1 MQKSLVYIFCWC
13 IFLISFFGENEKMMA
28 QNSFKSQNSSF
39 EKTNKTQD
47 KQDKNEVEFVLDKT
61 LRGHSA
67 GVQNIR
73 FSPDGKWIASA
84 SLDRT
89 IIIWDVKT
97 GILRHRL
104 RSHSA
109 SVYEVTFNKK
119 GNLLASASEDGT
131 VCLWDSRYGKLLGT
145 YQNKPLSLSNGL
157 ILRSVSFVVFSPDNK
172 YLYFG
177 GDNGYVMRVRV
188 DIPNQI
194 PMQVFSVNSEKDI
207 LSNTITGGTIAST
220 EKELIFSVDHYIY
233 AISLQ
238 NHQLVRRFHHSKSDI
253 NDIVIGA
260 NKNQI
265 TGWAFDGT
273 LVIWDYFSTKKLDI
287 FKVSPKNNYSA
298 ASYSKDRNWVA
309 TGANGTVAKIWDTQT
324 KENVAIL
331 SEHKKV
337 VRVCRFSPTENDK
350 VATASYDGRV
360 YIWKEKAEEDK
371 QKEQKEQQEKLRE
384 LENQQEEILAST
396 TLIQEQKNDN
406 QEENQQKE
414 EIKINTNQNS
424 NSNTNLVK
432 GGCDTVFVD
441 RIIEKII
448 EKSVYLE
455 DKNNDEI
462 SSNLNLEH
470 PKSEGLEL
478 PEAKEIIKEKIV
490 YVRDTIY
497 IRDTVYQKVFVKI
510 EANKQ
515 ETKNKTTSEVT
526 NKETQSTTKKEET
539 QNPVEVN
546 IENREELE
554 KRNQTEIEEESEF
567 DKQFEVGKT
576 LNLHNIQFKKGTSKL
591 LSEAYPDLEKLLFI
605 LKKNLQMK
613 ISLGGHTDNVGL
625 HTVNLRLSGERVRTV
640 QNYLVSHGIAR
651 ARIQTRAYGGKY
663 PLASNSE
670 EETRKL
676 NRRVEV
682 TILSK

>member
-1 MQKSLVYIFCWC
+1 MQKLLVFVFCWC
-13 IFLISFFGENEKMMA
+13 IFLISSFGENGKTMA
-28 QNSFKSQNSSF
+28 QNSFKSQDSAF
-39 EKTNKTQD
+39 EKINKTQN

-61 LRGHSA
+61 LKGHSA

-119 GNLLASASEDGT
+119 GDLLASASEDGT
-131 VCLWDSRYGKLLGT
+131 VCLWDSNYGKLLST
-145 YQNKPLSLSNGL
+145 YQNKPLSLTNGL
-157 ILRSVSFVVFSPDNK
+157 ILRSVSFVVFSPNNK

-177 GDNGYVMRVRV
+177 GDNGYIMRVRI

-194 PMQVFSVNSEKDI
+194 PTQVFSINEEKEL

-220 EKELIFSVDHYIY
+220 EKELIFSVDHYVY

-238 NHQLVRRFHHSKSDI
+238 NHKLVRRFHHSESDI

-260 NKNQI
+260 TKNQI

-273 LVIWDYFSTKKLDI
+273 LVSWDYFSTKKLGV
-287 FKVSPKNNYSA
+287 FKVSPKENYSA
-298 ASYSKDRNWVA
+298 ASYSKNGNWVA
-309 TGANGTVAKIWDTQT
+309 TGANGIVAKIWDTKT
-324 KENVAIL
+324 KKNIAIL
-331 SEHKKV
+331 SQHKKV

-360 YIWKEKAEEDK
+360 YIWKEKTEEDELK
-371 QKEQKEQQEKLRE
+371 EQEEKLKEVEQKEILVTNKEINK
-384 LENQQEEILAST
+384 ENNKNEI
-396 TLIQEQKNDN
+396 
-406 QEENQQKE
+406 
-414 EIKINTNQNS
+414 TNQLN
-424 NSNTNLVK
+424 N
-432 GGCDTVFVD
+432 GACDTVFVD
-441 RIIEKII
+441 RIVEKII
-448 EKSVYLE
+448 EKPIFLE
-455 DKNNDEI
+455 
-462 SSNLNLEH
+462 SNTITKINSDDLKL
-470 PKSEGLEL
+470 
-478 PEAKEIIKEKIV
+478 KEIIKEKIV
-490 YVRDTIY
+490 YVYDTIY
-497 IRDTVYQKVFVKI
+497 IRDTVFQKVFVKAESKEEI
-510 EANKQ
+510 KSNVDNTQ
-515 ETKNKTTSEVT
+515 NQ
-526 NKETQSTTKKEET
+526 NKENQLKVNTKKET
-539 QNPVEVN
+539 VQNPLQNTEKIEEKSNNN
-546 IENREELE
+546 IEEQ
-554 KRNQTEIEEESEF
+554 KQQESEF

-576 LNLHNIQFKKGTSKL
+576 LNLHNIQFQKGTSKL
-591 LSEAYPDLEKLLFI
+591 LNEAYSDLEKLLSI
-605 LKKNLQMK
+605 LKKYPNMK

-640 QNYLVSHGIAR
+640 QNYLVSKGIAR
-651 ARIQTRAYGGKY
+651 SRIQTRAYGGNY
-663 PLASNSE
+663 PIANNAD

-676 NRRVEV
+676 NRRVEI

>member
-1 MQKSLVYIFCWC
+1 
-13 IFLISFFGENEKMMA
+13 MA
-28 QNSFKSQNSSF
+28 QNSFKSQNSAF
-39 EKTNKTQD
+39 EKINETT
-47 KQDKNEVEFVLDKT
+47 DKNEVEFVLDKT
-61 LRGHSA
+61 LRGHSL

-89 IIIWDVKT
+89 IIIWDVET

-104 RSHSA
+104 YAHSA

-119 GNLLASASEDGT
+119 GDLLASASEDGT

-157 ILRSVSFVVFSPDNK
+157 IMRSVSFVVFSPDNK

-177 GDNGYVMRVRV
+177 GDNGYIMRVRI

-194 PMQVFSVNSEKDI
+194 PMQVFSINSEKDL

-220 EKELIFSVDHYIY
+220 EKELIFSVDHYVY

-238 NHQLVRRFHHSKSDI
+238 NHQLVRRFHHSKADI

-260 NKNQI
+260 NSNQI

-273 LVIWDYFSTKKLDI
+273 LVTWDYFSAKKIDT
-287 FKVSPKNNYSA
+287 FKVSPNENYSA
-298 ASYSKDRNWVA
+298 ASYSKDGNWLA
-309 TGANGTVAKIWDTQT
+309 TGANGIVAKIWDTQT
-324 KENVAIL
+324 KENVAVL
-331 SEHKKV
+331 ADHKRI
-337 VRVCRFSPTENDK
+337 VRVCRFSPTQNDK

-360 YIWKEKAEEDK
+360 YIWQEKIEEDEIENK
-371 QKEQKEQQEKLRE
+371 QKEE
-384 LENQQEEILAST
+384 LEKQQEEILAST
-396 TLIQEQKNDN
+396 TKIEEQQN
-406 QEENQQKE
+406 ENQSKE

-424 NSNTNLVK
+424 NLVTG

-441 RIIEKII
+441 RIVEKIV
-448 EKSVYLE
+448 EKPIYLE
-455 DKNNDEI
+455 AKNNDE
-462 SSNLNLEH
+462 SSNKLNSDIEEINSQTN
-470 PKSEGLEL
+470 SELN
-478 PEAKEIIKEKIV
+478 KIIREKIV
-490 YVRDTIY
+490 YVHDTVY
-497 IRDTVYQKVFVKI
+497 IRDTIYQKVFVKAEVKEIIKNTTDKNSADKNSI
-510 EANKQ
+510 EKS
-515 ETKNKTTSEVT
+515 TTEKSNADIGLT
-526 NKETQSTTKKEET
+526 ASTKKEVI
-539 QNPVEVN
+539 QNPLEN
-546 IENREELE
+546 IENNDKEGLE
-554 KRNQTEIEEESEF
+554 NNTEIQQEEESEF
-567 DKQFEVGKT
+567 DKQFAVGKT
-576 LNLHNIQFKKGTSKL
+576 LNLQNIQFEQGTSKL
-591 LSEAYPDLEKLLFI
+591 VSKAYEDLEKLLLM
-605 LKKNLQMK
+605 LKKYPKMK

-640 QNYLVSHGIAR
+640 QNYLVANGISR
-651 ARIQTRAYGGKY
+651 TRIQTRAYGGKY
-663 PLASNSE
+663 PIASNAE